1 MKYLNALISNLVWPQ
16 VTKQARKPASKHT
29 PTHVRN
35 AVLLVWG
42 SLRLASIKL
51 FSELYTPTVFILSI
65 EESLS

>member
-1 MKYLNALISNLVWPQ
+1 MAASNQ
-16 VTKQARKPASKHT
+16 ASKKASKQTYTH
-29 PTHVRN
+29 THVRN

-51 FSELYTPTVFILSI
+51 FSELYTPNVFILSI